1 MKLVANGLNKQFFK
15 SLLPPSGT
23 ELDGVVAAI
32 AYGDDRTEL
41 LQHCIDNKFRLDIW
55 MRYDHTVPV
64 APSFLTKL
72 LKNTKNNIFCKLVP
86 DALHSKIIWWKG
98 YGAYI
103 GSANLTNRAWYSNIE
118 AGVFFTESDL
128 INSGM
133 LEQLTE
139 FFDNLESLDVCFD
152 LNENIIQEQKKFL
165 ELEKQKKNEEEK
177 IKSKREI
184 PFWEGV
190 SFIDNK
196 KSKDKLKEN
205 FKKEW
210 ESALSIIKNIAAQID
225 KYRPT
230 WVAEDTPLF
239 WQTDQFLHAY
249 YYNKVKQNDNTYPYE
264 ELYQMNSRNPQA
276 ALADMLSWW
285 KSLLAPPSNENDNLL
300 IKAPLIRQSLQ
311 RSNIQN
317 LQENDLLNIIH
328 STHATMDHL
337 IKMSSE
343 SLGEPNK
350 KTLTRNE
357 RLPLYTK
364 WLISQHNQKGQNIFE
379 LLEFVLYG
387 GKAENMWERIYLA
400 GKDEDYK
407 FAHYGINSIAE
418 VAGWAKPEDTPP
430 RNGRT
435 NKALRALGYPVKIN
449 I

>member
-41 LQHCIDNKFRLDIW
+41 LQHCIDNKYRLDIW

-72 LKNTKNNIFCKLVP
+72 LRNTKNNIFCKLVP

-103 GSANLTNRAWYSNIE
+103 GSANLTDRAWYSNIE

-128 INSGM
+128 IASDM

-139 FFDNLESLDVCFD
+139 FFDNLESLDKCFE
-152 LNENIIQEQKKFL
+152 LNENIVKEQEKLL
-165 ELEKQKKNEEEK
+165 ELKKQKENEDEK
-177 IKSKREI
+177 IKSKRKI
-184 PFWEGV
+184 PFWEGPD
-190 SFIDNK
+190 FIYKK
-196 KSKDKLKEN
+196 KSKDRLKDN
-205 FKKEW
+205 FQKEW
-210 ESALSIIKNIAAQID
+210 ESSLSIIKNISDQID
-225 KYRPT
+225 EYRPIWIT
-230 WVAEDTPLF
+230 EDTPFF

-249 YYNKVKQNDNTYPYE
+249 YYNKVKQKDNTYPYE
-264 ELYQMNSRNPQA
+264 ELYQTNSKNPQT
-276 ALADMLSWW
+276 ALTNMLSWW
-285 KSLLAPPSNENDNLL
+285 KSLPVPPSNENDNLQV
-300 IKAPLIRQSLQ
+300 KAPLIRQSLQ
-311 RSNIQN
+311 RSNIQS
-317 LQENDLLNIIH
+317 LKENDLLNIIH

-364 WLISQHNQKGQNIFE
+364 LLMSLHNQKGQNIFE

-400 GKDEDYK
+400 GKDENYK
-407 FAHYGINSIAE
+407 FANYGINSIAE
-418 VAGWAKPEDTPP
+418 VAGWARPEDTPP

-435 NKALRALGYPVKIN
+435 NKALRALGYPVKIS